1 MKWQRKILWRGKANL
16 TMKNYRSSMPNKF
29 PEFSLSFC
37 RVFKIPW
44 VVTKFPEISLIFQKK
59 CFSLSFPGPWEPC
72 SSNGAKPLSEPVY
85 AGLLLIGLVRWNFDA
100 FENIICKMDAI
111 LSWRWC
117 VKSIISAATH
127 CLCPSHFRVWLT
139 GNSPEV
145 TSFCY
150 GFPGCSPNSTAVNWI
165 IEVCLR
171 SNNLRWI
178 WCFCLGCIYLS
189 QFIVLFLCHA
199 ILWIFHWDVQCR
211 SGGPDD
217 LVIWICSAAGCPGTP
232 LHRAWQVVGFDECTA
247 CGLPFIT
254 DSPPGICAVHLYV
267 LYIISRILDK
277 AVM

>member
-1 MKWQRKILWRGKANL
+1 
-16 TMKNYRSSMPNKF
+16 
-29 PEFSLSFC
+29 
-37 RVFKIPW
+37 
-44 VVTKFPEISLIFQKK
+44 
-59 CFSLSFPGPWEPC
+59 
-72 SSNGAKPLSEPVY
+72 
-85 AGLLLIGLVRWNFDA
+85 
-100 FENIICKMDAI
+100 MDAI

-117 VKSIISAATH
+117 VKSIISAATQ
-127 CLCPSHFRVWLT
+127 CLCPFHFRVWLT

-145 TSFCY
+145 TSLCY

-254 DSPPGICAVHLYV
+254 GSPPGICAVHLYV

-277 AVM
+277 AVICSYTQSAWSVPLRAKCPHTDSPINFFLHCCACVFMLYSCHAWYIWGNTELYLSFFFIISPCHWNGIGH